1 MNEVGSPGPAPS
13 ARGDAGVGERE
24 TSAPGAPPQHQHAPL
39 GPIRRHRIPAPAS
52 ASTPLAGSE
61 PLIDAHAHFLHGLGP
76 RAEWAEVNAARLRA
90 GERIGITW
98 HVSSVLGSWGRTSPT
113 YFASPADVTSG
124 NDAQYAVVEAHPS
137 RVRAWV
143 HVNPNHTAHAIA
155 EIRRGVARGAVG
167 LKLSA
172 SRRADDPLLDPV
184 IEEAARHGLPV
195 LHHVWQH
202 RRRDWGGQ
210 EASDAIE
217 LGRLAARHPTVT
229 FLLAHIGGGGDWAH
243 TNPAVRDLPNVMLD
257 LSGSGAD
264 RGMLD
269 EALAAVGARRLVWGA
284 DLTLCTGLAKLRAL
298 DVIGLSASDMADI
311 RWRNAVRM
319 FPAGSFPGLSA

>member
-1 MNEVGSPGPAPS
+1 MSGAPA
-13 ARGDAGVGERE
+13 R
-24 TSAPGAPPQHQHAPL
+24 GAPPRDQHAPA
-39 GPIRRHRIPAPAS
+39 GAIRRHRLPAPATGS
-52 ASTPLAGSE
+52 APLAGPE
-61 PLIDAHAHFLHGLGP
+61 PLIDAHAHFYHDLGP
-76 RAEWAEVNAARLRA
+76 RAEWAAVNAARLRA

-113 YFASPADVTSG
+113 YFASPADVVSG
-124 NDAQYAVVEAHPS
+124 NDAQFAVVDAHPG

-143 HVNPNHTAHAIA
+143 HVNPNHTAHALA
-155 EIRRGVARGAVG
+155 EIRRGVARGAIG

-172 SRRADDPLLDPV
+172 SRRADDALLDPV
-184 IEEAARHGLPV
+184 IEEAARHRLPV
-195 LHHVWQH
+195 LHHIWQH

-210 EASDAIE
+210 EASDAVE
-217 LGRLAARHPTVT
+217 LGRLAARHPGVT

-243 TNPAVRDLPNVMLD
+243 TSPAVRELPNVMLD
-257 LSGSGAD
+257 LSGSGVD

-284 DLTLCTGLAKLRAL
+284 DITLCTGLAKLRAL
-298 DVIGLSASDMADI
+298 DVIGLSSSELSDV

-319 FPAGSFPGLSA
+319 FPPGSFPGLSA